1 MNSQIL
7 NTQGDYIVSIYSDY
21 DFPNHSSWHPLIN
34 FGDYQGDVKLFIM
47 SIINRFDDSFLE
59 KMAKQYNPKNKY
71 YLKVCEDGILRPYK
85 QKKL

>member
-1 MNSQIL
+1 
-7 NTQGDYIVSIYSDY
+7 
-21 DFPNHSSWHPLIN
+21 
-34 FGDYQGDVKLFIM
+34 M

-85 QKKL
+85 QKNYEKDKR